1 MCIQTA
7 ENLADAS
14 LQRSVSEKQRDEQEL
29 LAARRREKQRLATK
43 PAAGRHSRFGGTY
56 VIRNLKS
63 VSDRDIICH
72 QPLER
77 VASIDFDREKQTQKR
92 SFRHVREEGQ
102 VTRRS
107 AFSVR

>member
-1 MCIQTA
+1 M
-7 ENLADAS
+7 
-14 LQRSVSEKQRDEQEL
+14 QRSLNEKQRDEQEL
-29 LAARRREKQRLATK
+29 MAARRREKQRLTTK
-43 PAAGRHSRFGGTY
+43 LPPVRHSRFGGTY

-77 VASIDFDREKQTQKR
+77 VASIDFDREKQQQKR
-92 SFRHVREEGQ
+92 SHRHVREEAQ

-107 AFSVR
+107 AFSLR

>member
-1 MCIQTA
+1 M
-7 ENLADAS
+7 
-14 LQRSVSEKQRDEQEL
+14 
-29 LAARRREKQRLATK
+29 AARRREKQRTSAK
-43 PAAGRHSRFGGTY
+43 PPLGRHSRFGGTY

-77 VASIDFDREKQTQKR
+77 VTSIDFDREKQQQKR
-92 SFRHVREEGQ
+92 SFRHIREEAQ

>member
-1 MCIQTA
+1 
-7 ENLADAS
+7 

-29 LAARRREKQRLATK
+29 IAARRREKARLMVK
-43 PAAGRHSRFGGTY
+43 PPPGRHSRFGGTY

-63 VSDRDIICH
+63 VSDRDVICH

-77 VASIDFDREKQTQKR
+77 VSSIDFDREKQKQKR
-92 SFRHVREEGQ
+92 SFRHIREEAQ
-102 VTRRS
+102 ATRRS

>member
-1 MCIQTA
+1 M
-7 ENLADAS
+7 
-14 LQRSVSEKQRDEQEL
+14 QRSVSEKQRDEQEL
-29 LAARRREKQRLATK
+29 LVARRREKQRLANK
-43 PAAGRHSRFGGTY
+43 PAAGRHSRFGGTF

-77 VASIDFDREKQTQKR
+77 VTSIDFDREKQQQKR
-92 SFRHVREEGQ
+92 SHRVIREEAQ